1 MQGVD
6 ESTRKAVLNRL
17 KRIEGQIR
25 GLQKMVEND
34 RVCGDI
40 LTQVSA
46 VNSALSRVSEMIIK
60 GYARKCVIEANEAGK
75 TEELDNLIENIIKLR
90 GI

>member
-1 MQGVD
+1 MQEVD
-6 ESTRKAVLNRL
+6 EETRKAVLNRL

-46 VNSALSRVSEMIIK
+46 VNSALSRVSEMIVK
-60 GYARKCVIEANEAGK
+60 GYARKCVIEANESGQI
-75 TEELDNLIENIIKLR
+75 EELDNLIENIIKLR
-90 GI
+90 GV

>member
-1 MQGVD
+1 MHGVD
-6 ESTRKAVLNRL
+6 EETRKAVLNRL

-25 GLQKMVEND
+25 GLQKLVEND

-46 VNSALSRVSEMIIK
+46 VNSALSRVSEMIVK
-60 GYARKCVIEANEAGK
+60 GYARKCVVEASESGQI
-75 TEELDNLIENIIKLR
+75 EELDSLIENIIKLR
-90 GI
+90 GV

>member
-1 MQGVD
+1 MQVMD
-6 ESTRKAVLNRL
+6 DSTRKAVLNRL

-60 GYARKCVIEANEAGK
+60 GYARKCVVEANEAGK

>member
-25 GLQKMVEND
+25 GLQKMVEN
-34 RVCGDI
+34 
-40 LTQVSA
+40 
-46 VNSALSRVSEMIIK
+46 
-60 GYARKCVIEANEAGK
+60 
-75 TEELDNLIENIIKLR
+75 
-90 GI
+90 

>member
-17 KRIEGQIR
+17 KRIEGQTR

>member
-25 GLQKMVEND
+25 GLQKMVGND

>member
-1 MQGVD
+1 MQRVD
-6 ESTRKAVLNRL
+6 EETRKAVLNRL

-46 VNSALSRVSEMIIK
+46 VNSALSKVSEMIVK
-60 GYARKCVIEANEAGK
+60 GYTRKCVIEASKSGQI
-75 TEELDNLIENIIKLR
+75 EELDTLIENIIKLR
-90 GI
+90 GV

>member
-1 MQGVD
+1 MQVMD
-6 ESTRKAVLNRL
+6 DSTRKAVLNRL

-60 GYARKCVIEANEAGK
+60 GYARKCVVEANEAGK
-75 TEELDNLIENIIKLR
+75 IEELDNLIENIIKLR

>member
-1 MQGVD
+1 MEGVD
-6 ESTRKAVLNRL
+6 DETRKAVLNRL

-46 VNSALSRVSEMIIK
+46 VNSALSRVSEMIVK
-60 GYARKCVIEANEAGK
+60 GYARKCVIEAKESGQI
-75 TEELDNLIENIIKLR
+75 EELDNLIENIIKLR
-90 GI
+90 GV

>member
-1 MQGVD
+1 
-6 ESTRKAVLNRL
+6 
-17 KRIEGQIR
+17 
-25 GLQKMVEND
+25 MVENE

-60 GYARKCVIEANEAGK
+60 GYARKCVIEANEAGN
-75 TEELDNLIENIIKLR
+75 TEELDALIENIIKLR